1 MSQPCASSGQLLPH
15 CAAILWLTLISGS
28 SASVVTWPDCWAAVF
43 ARLGDAMRPASA
55 GQRLMVQEVA
65 PQ

>member
-1 MSQPCASSGQLLPH
+1 
-15 CAAILWLTLISGS
+15 LWLTLISGS